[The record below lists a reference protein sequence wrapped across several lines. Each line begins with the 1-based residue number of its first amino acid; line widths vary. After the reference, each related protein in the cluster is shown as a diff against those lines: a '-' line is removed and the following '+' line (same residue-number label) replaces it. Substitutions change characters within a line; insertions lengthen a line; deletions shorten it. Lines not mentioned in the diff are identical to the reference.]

1 MTQISIR
8 RPAASGPKASRSP
21 RIVEIEGLRG
31 IALTL
36 VVLFHLFGNG
46 RVSGGVDVFLVISAF
61 LLSRSIFRKA
71 TQAGGVRLAEHF
83 GGVAARLVP
92 PAALVLAAVGTVTL
106 LLLPPALQ
114 RQNFQ
119 EILASALYYENWEL
133 INSQLAYGAAGPNT
147 SPLQHFWSL
156 SLQGQFFLAWPF
168 IVLAL
173 VWVARRSRI
182 SALRVVLAVT
192 IILTI
197 ASAVFA
203 VYLTAIDQ
211 QVAYFHTLA
220 RFWEL
225 GAGAI
230 LGLTLS
236 RIRLGSALRA
246 VFIWSGLILV
256 VSCGFFID
264 GGSLFPGPWTLWPVL
279 GTLLVIVGA
288 GTGGAPSS
296 TKALGHPVLRFF
308 ARISYPL
315 YLWHWPFLI
324 FYLQV
329 RDQDS
334 VGWAGAAFI
343 FGASVLLAWLTTV
356 LVETPVARLRARL
369 SPGRLA
375 AIPLIATL
383 VVTAGAGAAI
393 IRSDSAR
400 AEQFLAMSNPSP
412 ENVGARALTEGIEP
426 SPNAEVIPDSSVAF
440 DDLPEVY
447 SQGCIQNYRSE
458 PGMDEVLVCE
468 SPVRNPTKTIVMSG
482 GSHVQQ
488 WYPAVAAVAEQE
500 GWAVIVLDKDGC
512 RLALPDAN
520 MKQSASCE
528 SWNEKAIPELIALNP
543 DAVFTVGSETAS
555 PEAAEEYTPEG
566 QVEAWREIADAGIP
580 VVTVRDTP
588 RFSFRVPECVQAA
601 TSKDLSGC
609 GIARGETYAD
619 ESPFFGVADMPDG
632 VSHLDLSDA
641 FCTAERCEPVVG
653 NVFVYRDDDHMTATY
668 ATTVA
673 PALREALREAVPTLF

>member
-1 MTQISIR
+1 MTTTTHPRTTATGSNGSQSL
-8 RPAASGPKASRSP
+8 

-71 TQAGGVRLAEHF
+71 TQPGGVRLTDHF
-83 GGVAARLVP
+83 SGVAARLVP
-92 PAALVLAAVGTVTL
+92 PAVIVLAAVAVATL
-106 LLLPPALQ
+106 LLYPPALQ

-133 INSQLAYGAAGPNT
+133 ISSQLAYGAAGPNT

-156 SLQGQFFLAWPF
+156 SLQGQFFLLWPF
-168 IVLAL
+168 VVIAL
-173 VWVARRSRI
+173 TWAVRRSGVPAFR
-182 SALRVVLAVT
+182 AVLAVT
-192 IILTI
+192 IALTI
-197 ASAVFA
+197 ASSIFA
-203 VYLTAIDQ
+203 VYLTAADQ

-236 RIRLGSALRA
+236 RIRLGARLRGLA
-246 VFIWSGLILV
+246 VWSGLFLI

-264 GGSLFPGPWTLWPVL
+264 GGSLFPGPWTLWPVV

-288 GTGGAPSS
+288 GTGGAPTS
-296 TKALGHPVLRFF
+296 TKVLGHPVLRFF

-329 RDQDS
+329 RDQDR
-334 VGWAGAAFI
+334 VGLAGAGFI
-343 FGASVLLAWLTTV
+343 FVASVLLAWLTTV
-356 LVETPVARLRARL
+356 VIEAPVARLRARV
-369 SPGRLA
+369 SPRKLV

-383 VVTAGAGAAI
+383 LVSAGSLAAI
-393 IRSDSAR
+393 ARSDSAR

-412 ENVGARALTEGIEP
+412 ENIGARALTEGSEA
-426 SPNAEVIPDSSVAF
+426 SSTAKVIPDVSVAF
-440 DDLPEVY
+440 DDLPAVY

-468 SPVRNPTKTIVMSG
+468 SPVKNPTKTVVMSG

-500 GWAVIVLDKDGC
+500 GWALIVVDKDGC

-528 SWNEKAIPELIALNP
+528 SWNARAIPRLVSLKP

-555 PEAAEEYTPEG
+555 PEAPEEYTPDG
-566 QVEAWREIADAGIP
+566 QVQAWRTIAEADIP

-601 TSKDLSGC
+601 AADDISEC
-609 GIARGETYAD
+609 GINRDQTYAE
-619 ESPFFGVADMPDG
+619 ESPFYGVSDLPKG
-632 VSHLDLSDA
+632 VSHVDLSDA
-641 FCTAERCEPVVG
+641 FCTSSRCEPIVG

-668 ATTVA
+668 ARTLA
-673 PALREALREAVPTLF
+673 PALRDALREVAPELF